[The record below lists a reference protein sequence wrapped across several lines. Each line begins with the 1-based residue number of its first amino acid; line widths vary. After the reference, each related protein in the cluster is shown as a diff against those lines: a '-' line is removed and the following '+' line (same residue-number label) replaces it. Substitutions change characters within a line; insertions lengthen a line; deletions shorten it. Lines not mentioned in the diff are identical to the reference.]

1 MTGGLG
7 SVCGA
12 ALKPPT
18 PTSLTRGVCQQG
30 KLSQIWTGTYPDIY
44 LCPTGLHL
52 GKKVVICA
60 LAMPGVPGYGGPSA
74 NRWGLQQFTVPGMV
88 SANPGGKRHVLCDFP
103 NQESIGCLTSKEAG
117 AHVQVHLPSLSTWS
131 WLRGIS
137 WITENFS
144 ILPIPLSTSTKETVK
159 LLCS

>member
-159 LLCS
+159 SLCS